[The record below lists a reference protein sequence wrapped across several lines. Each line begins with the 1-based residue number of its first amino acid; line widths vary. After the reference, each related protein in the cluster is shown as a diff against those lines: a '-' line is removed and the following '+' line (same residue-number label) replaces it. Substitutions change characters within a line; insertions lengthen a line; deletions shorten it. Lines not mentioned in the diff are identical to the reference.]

1 MRCQQL
7 DSLKGNQNK
16 VIGIV
21 QEVLQGYVSF
31 KGMVVSQQTGE
42 PPGVAVN
49 HSGLAVAVPSDGV
62 FDRMEKFYN

>member
-21 QEVLQGYVSF
+21 QGYVSF
-31 KGMVVSQQTGE
+31 KEMVVSQQTGE
-42 PPGVAVN
+42 PRGVAVN